1 MVYTLHIKKI
11 STIPI
16 LSLINISDHFKERV
30 ALFSD
35 GIDDVHVV
43 DSILPEVLD
52 ESKKAPSIKK
62 VSKSQNI
69 KLMRD
74 KVAEKDDDEW

>member
-1 MVYTLHIKKI
+1 MYII
-11 STIPI
+11 SE
-16 LSLINISDHFKERV
+16 HFKERV

-35 GIDDVHVV
+35 GIDDVHIV
-43 DSILPEVLD
+43 DSILPEVFD
-52 ESKKAPSIKK
+52 EKAKAPSLKK

-74 KVAEKDDDEW
+74 KDAEKKDDEW